1 MKSRGFTLIELMIV
15 VAIIGVMSAVA
26 LPVILGK
33 TAGSSTQDWQ
43 YGING
48 VTETRCIDGYKFVV
62 GHQGRSQ
69 QILNDKGGG
78 IACTK

>member
-1 MKSRGFTLIELMIV
+1 MKLRGFTLIELMIV
-15 VAIIGVMSAVA
+15 VAIFGIAAAIA
-26 LPVILGK
+26 LPAIMGNGP
-33 TAGSSTQDWQ
+33 GSSTQDWQ